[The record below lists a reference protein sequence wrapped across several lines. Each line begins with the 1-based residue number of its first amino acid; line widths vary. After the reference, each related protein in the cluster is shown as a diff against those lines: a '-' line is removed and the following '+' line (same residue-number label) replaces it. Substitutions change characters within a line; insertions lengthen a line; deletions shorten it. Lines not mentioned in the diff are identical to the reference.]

1 MNVVLAFV
9 GTSDNR
15 GNLDLFVGCFLC
27 YFFKIVFKFQKAI
40 RPRVVKV
47 YWQMYT

>member
-1 MNVVLAFV
+1 MNLVLAFV
-9 GTSDNR
+9 GTSDDR

-27 YFFKIVFKFQKAI
+27 YFFFKFQKAI

-47 YWQMYT
+47 HWQMYT